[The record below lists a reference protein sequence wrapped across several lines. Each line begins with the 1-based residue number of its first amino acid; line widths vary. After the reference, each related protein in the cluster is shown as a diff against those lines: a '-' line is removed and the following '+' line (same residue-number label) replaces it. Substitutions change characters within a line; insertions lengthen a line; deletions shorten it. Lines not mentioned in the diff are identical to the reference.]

1 MRHIPHV
8 AALAIVGW
16 YLMLPP
22 PGLVGTRRS
31 FAPLLEWKLIDEFD
45 SKTTCQQM
53 RLKLIERMPD
63 SEIDTARCFSGED
76 FHPTPEPKHKVVG

>member
-1 MRHIPHV
+1 MRNIPHI

-22 PGLVGTRRS
+22 PGQMGQRLF
-31 FAPLLEWKLIDEFD
+31 FAPILEWKLIDEFD
-45 SKTTCQQM
+45 SERACHEM

-63 SEIDTARCFSGED
+63 TGIYTAHCFSSDD
-76 FHPTPEPKHKVVG
+76 FHPSPEPKRKIVG